1 MKQQDSRMQLSPLET
16 TMLDLQA
23 QGAAVAL
30 YSAINETAL
39 TQESLAQDS
48 VRSGLN
54 ANYMVA
60 FEYLAGIYSQQPKQQ
75 EVMRGLE
82 SKISAIDSSLDDLLK
97 GGEEQQA
104 FLNKMYADSIKDAFG
119 EGEEGAVNYLNSH
132 LGAQET
138 INSAIMSSDDVSK
151 ESLGTLE
158 LLSNMYTISTINQ
171 AQEIFGALPAQ
182 YQHLLENSA
191 NDNSAPSGYNI
202 GDRDA
207 A

>member
-1 MKQQDSRMQLSPLET
+1 
-16 TMLDLQA
+16 MLDLQA
-23 QGAAVAL
+23 RGAAVAL
-30 YSAINETAL
+30 YSAKNDLPL
-39 TQESLAQDS
+39 TQENLSKDE
-48 VRSGLN
+48 VNNELN

-60 FEYLAGIYSQQPKQQ
+60 FEYLAGIYSQQPQKQD
-75 EVMRGLE
+75 VLRGLE
-82 SKISAIDSSLDDLLK
+82 SKISNKNTSLEELLK
-97 GGEEQQA
+97 GGEEQQVL
-104 FLNKMYADSIKDAFG
+104 LNEMYTNSVIDVFG
-119 EGEEGAVNYLNSH
+119 EGEEGAINYLNSH